1 MRLYSLSLWSL
12 VYLFLL
18 FFLRDG
24 HPGIVCDQY
33 TGVFFFPLFV
43 CVGISAEQL
52 LGYRATKKRRFF
64 LLLVLFGGEG
74 LMLYVR

>member
-1 MRLYSLSLWSL
+1 M
-12 VYLFLL
+12 VT
-18 FFLRDG
+18 
-24 HPGIVCDQY
+24 QE
-33 TGVFFFPLFV
+33 LFV
-43 CVGISAEQL
+43 TSIQGYSFFRCLCVGISAEQL